1 MTAAEQLQ
9 QEIEK
14 HGGSRFKWYN
24 EIYLLSDHWKKLK
37 ARKYKQVGRKCE
49 KCDTTKKLQVHHLEY
64 RSVFD
69 VQLGDLQVLCDDHHK
84 EAHGLS
90 HKPAQKKSKGGK
102 KKRKKGKPTP
112 PDPSGPKPL
121 TSLPPEI
128 TQRFRDLCK
137 ATPRSDQQC
146 IKNHLWNTLRKE
158 LHREGVLT
166 DRLSLLIR
174 ACKGGKNGKQARHL
188 LRQETELE
196 NKIDRAVECHHQLD
210 EAFNSTPC

>member
-69 VQLGDLQVLCDDHHK
+69 VQLGDLQVLCRPCHRK
-84 EAHGLS
+84 EHGLAKEKPKKARRESKPKPPKTKLGKLIDHRKRFIRMRAFKLLPARIQKEMELHYDSS
-90 HKPAQKKSKGGK
+90 HQGSFK
-102 KKRKKGKPTP
+102 KKVTWAIERTIERLCITPKMEVWLAIKACSLAKAGKRARAR
-112 PDPSGPKPL
+112 L
-121 TSLPPEI
+121 
-128 TQRFRDLCK
+128 
-137 ATPRSDQQC
+137 DQIEDC
-146 IKNHLWNTLRKE
+146 DT
-158 LHREGVLT
+158 
-166 DRLSLLIR
+166 
-174 ACKGGKNGKQARHL
+174 A
-188 LRQETELE
+188 ETEL
-196 NKIDRAVECHHQLD
+196 NAS
-210 EAFNSTPC
+210 FNNTPF